1 MSKYAWL
8 FFVLGAALS
17 WGSYVPSI
25 HHGQMSLPAGANRAF
40 KAFLFVGVAY
50 CLMAV
55 VVPGVILL
63 ARPDGAGYSR
73 NGMVVSTIAG
83 VLGALGALCVIFALR
98 WGGKPIYVAPLVF
111 AGAPIVNV
119 IVSIVWDRTYKL
131 PDWRFLLGIL
141 LAAVGAAL
149 VLRYKPADVPAA
161 SKPPPGAVEVPVSA
175 GH

>member
-8 FFVLGAALS
+8 FFVVGAALS
-17 WGSYVPSI
+17 LGAYVPSI
-25 HHGQMSLPAGANRAF
+25 HHGQLALPAGANRAF

-50 CLMAV
+50 FLIAV
-55 VVPGVILL
+55 LVPGAVLVT
-63 ARPDGAGYSR
+63 RPDHAGFAR
-73 NGMVVSTIAG
+73 HGMIVSTVAG
-83 VLGALGALCVIFALR
+83 ALGALGALCVIFALR

-119 IVSIVWDRTYKL
+119 VVSTIWDRTYKL

-149 VLRYKPADVPAA
+149 VLRYKPTDTAGPKPAA
-161 SKPPPGAVEVPVSA
+161 AATVVPSSA
-175 GH
+175 SH

>member
-8 FFVLGAALS
+8 FFVLGAAIS
-17 WGSYVPSI
+17 WGAYVPTI
-25 HHGQMSLPAGANRAF
+25 HHGQLGFPPGANRAI

-50 CLMAV
+50 FLVAV
-55 VVPGVILL
+55 LVPSGLL
-63 ARPDGAGYSR
+63 VARPDSAGFSR
-73 NGMVVSTIAG
+73 QGLIVATIAG

-119 IVSIVWDRTYKL
+119 IVSIFWDRTFKL
-131 PDWRFLLGIL
+131 PDWRFMLGIV

-149 VLRYKPADVPAA
+149 VLRYKPSDA
-161 SKPPPGAVEVPVSA
+161 PPGPARPDVASPSNT
-175 GH
+175 H